1 MKKRY
6 LKISKTIDNINE
18 ILLNF
23 EKQIKS
29 FSLKNDYLKFKN
41 NKNEENDDSS
51 SNKYLDSEIKRNDSI
66 IKNKNDKYQNFL
78 NNNKTNFNLKDLL
91 LNEKSQI
98 DSEQSSSKNFVL
110 NKDFYYNLKLN
121 NETIGR
127 DFKIKKIKDNSNDV
141 DYISNIDNE
150 VWISAEDDK

>member
-6 LKISKTIDNINE
+6 LKINKTIDNINE

-41 NKNEENDDSS
+41 NKNEANDDSS
-51 SNKYLDSEIKRNDSI
+51 SNKYLDSEIKRNESI

-78 NNNKTNFNLKDLL
+78 NNNKTYFDLKDLL

-98 DSEQSSSKNFVL
+98 DSEQNSSKNFVL
-110 NKDFYYNLKLN
+110 NKDFYHNLKLN

-127 DFKIKKIKDNSNDV
+127 DFKIKKIKDNSNNA

-150 VWISAEDDK
+150 IWISAEDDK